1 VRLLDTASI
10 FTLFSVSGLKDAKL
24 INKKDELS
32 QRRPRDTSNIWVPR
46 KISRVLTTPMATF
59 PEICR
64 PNGLLFRSILRMCA
78 QNLKFVALS
87 VPEIIGSTP
96 KIWAVRGYD
105 HAPFSPILQR
115 ASVRMGPLNILAK
128 FEVRS
133 FTVSGIIG
141 GTPKIWAVHAPFSPY
156 FASSCGMSS
165 SSSPPSVYV

>member
-1 VRLLDTASI
+1 MSYRKDDRAIRAIYGCPEKFRESWLRPWLL
-10 FTLFSVSGLKDAKL
+10 FPKFVGL
-24 INKKDELS
+24 
-32 QRRPRDTSNIWVPR
+32 
-46 KISRVLTTPMATF
+46 MGF
-59 PEICR
+59 
-64 PNGLLFRSILRMCA
+64 LFRSILRMCA

-115 ASVRMGPLNILAK
+115 ASVRMDPLNILAK

-141 GTPKIWAVHAPFSPY
+141 GTPKIWAVHAPSSPY